1 MTEPINAV
9 ITLIQTSAIAQVWC
23 FFILWLVAWLPMA
36 IPLALKLHWRPFQV
50 SQPNQKLPLLACLYL
65 LVPLLLPLFSQ
76 WLGQS
81 LGEYGLTTERSFWV
95 SLLAG
100 LVIGVGGIGLLV
112 GVEVALGWATW
123 RPLPESADLTP
134 QSEPSPHPMSSVL
147 GVVLP
152 ILLLA
157 LWVSVTE
164 ELVFRGFLLNQ
175 LLGVYGAWGA
185 AAIASL
191 VFAVLH
197 TVWDAWS
204 RVAPQLPGLWVM
216 GMVLVL
222 ARWLDSGSLGL
233 ACGLHAGWVW
243 AIASL
248 DSLQGLG
255 YTGRVSPW
263 VTGWGNSPLA
273 GVMGISF
280 LLVTTVGLLLLF

>member
-1 MTEPINAV
+1 MV
-9 ITLIQTSAIAQVWC
+9 IQGSAIAQIWC
-23 FFILWLVAWLPMA
+23 FFIAWLAAWLPIA
-36 IPLALKLHWRPFQV
+36 IPLGIKLNWRPFRV

-65 LVPLLLPLFSQ
+65 LVPLLLPLFSH
-76 WLGQS
+76 WLGHS
-81 LGEYGLTTERSFWV
+81 LQDYGLTTAPQFWL

-100 LVIGVGGIGLLV
+100 LVIGVAGIGLLV
-112 GVEVALGWATW
+112 GVEVALEWASW
-123 RPLPESADLTP
+123 QPLPQSPEATNPAASPPTDTLSA
-134 QSEPSPHPMSSVL
+134 VL

-157 LWVSVTE
+157 LGVSVTE

-175 LLGVYGAWGA
+175 LQQVYGAWVA
-185 AAIASL
+185 AAIASV
-191 VFAVLH
+191 VFAILH

-222 ARWLDSGSLGL
+222 ARWLDGGSLGL

-248 DSLQGLG
+248 DSLQWLG

-263 VTGWGNSPLA
+263 LTGWGNSPLA
-273 GVMGISF
+273 GVMGIGF
-280 LLVTTVGLLLLF
+280 LLVTTVGLVFLF